1 MEFKFLLENL
11 KQLCNEV
18 YHVVLNKNKM
28 FKSVGIQL
36 IQSDLSIKSK
46 SKMLKNPTLNLEEL
60 EKNVEQLLKDALEE
74 QKITIRRVGVKVS
87 ELSEVRDQSS
97 ITNYF

>member
-1 MEFKFLLENL
+1 
-11 KQLCNEV
+11 V

-36 IQSDLSIKSK
+36 IQSDLSNKTK
-46 SKMLKNPTLNLEEL
+46 SKMLKNPILNLEEL
-60 EKNVEQLLKDALEE
+60 EKNVEQLLKDALGE

-87 ELSEVRDQSS
+87 DFSDVQDQSN
-97 ITNYF
+97 ITSYF